1 MTVKGIIK
9 PLYDKVLVADM
20 NFGEQQTNS
29 GIVILSD
36 NGKDSGIHPRWAQVY
51 AVGPDHKEEF
61 NVGDWILIEHGR
73 WTRGIEI
80 EDVSGGKKTIRLVDN
95 NCVLMWDTQRP
106 NDVIIGNLSG
116 GEAPPSIRP
125 EEFM

>member
-1 MTVKGIIK
+1 MTVTGIIK
-9 PLYDKVLVADM
+9 PLHDKVLVADM

-51 AVGPDHKEEF
+51 AVGPDHKEDF
-61 NVGDWILIEHGR
+61 NVGDWILVEHGR

-80 EDVSGGKKTIRLVDN
+80 EDVSGEKKTIRLVDN
-95 NCVLMWDTQRP
+95 NCVLMWNTQQP

>member
-1 MTVKGIIK
+1 MAVKGNIR
-9 PLYDKVLVADM
+9 PLHDKVLVADM
-20 NFGEQQTNS
+20 NFGEQQTS
-29 GIVILSD
+29 TGIVILSD

-73 WTRGIEI
+73 WTRGIDI
-80 EDVSGGKKTIRLVDN
+80 EESNGEKKTIRLVDN
-95 NCVLMWDTQRP
+95 NCVIMWDNTAP

>member
-80 EDVSGGKKTIRLVDN
+80 EDVSGEKKTIRLVDN

>member
-1 MTVKGIIK
+1 MAVKGNIR
-9 PLYDKVLVADM
+9 PLHDKVLVADM
-20 NFGEQQTNS
+20 NFGEQQTS
-29 GIVILSD
+29 TGIVILSD

-73 WTRGIEI
+73 WTRGIDI
-80 EDVSGGKKTIRLVDN
+80 EETNGEKKTIRLVDN
-95 NCVLMWDTQRP
+95 NCVIMWDTEAP
-106 NDVIIGNLSG
+106 KDVIIGNLSG
-116 GEAPPSIRP
+116 GEAPPTIRP